1 MSRMINYFIVFNK
14 KNINKNQSSFLSESF
29 FSFSYSSKYDSTPI
43 AFNNPE
49 SILENQNNYKQQS
62 KKYTKYEI
70 EITLTFAGSG

>member
-1 MSRMINYFIVFNK
+1 MINYFIVFNK

-49 SILENQNNYKQQS
+49 SILENQNNYKQ
-62 KKYTKYEI
+62 
-70 EITLTFAGSG
+70 